1 MKKALILFVTA
12 LVLVSC
18 KGTDKYVLRDSLG
31 KVNKV
36 LVVTKAS
43 DWNGDLGSEIRNS
56 FGEILVGLPQAEP
69 ILSVSQIA
77 PNGFGSMMKVSR
89 NIMII
94 GEGKKEEFYI
104 KRNVYAQPQI
114 IVYVYGTDDASISKV
129 FNEHKKEI
137 MDAYI
142 DSDIKM
148 TQKIFEKKK
157 LDESQFE
164 TVKNLGITFTAP
176 DNYNKV
182 DDTGDFLWLRQH
194 LLSGIAKTGSNNILV
209 YSVPLE
215 DEEKVAENIVNVR
228 NQIGEKYIPGTNE
241 ETMHMITEEA
251 YTPFTSEMI
260 LDGKRTFETRGKW
273 EVKNDFMAG
282 PFLNYSVIDKKN
294 NRIVV
299 FEGFTYAPSVN
310 KRAFIFELEAIA
322 KSMKIK

>member
-94 GEGKKEEFYI
+94 GEGEKEEFYI

-164 TVKNLGITFTAP
+164 TVKNLGYYF
-176 DNYNKV
+176 Y
-182 DDTGDFLWLRQH
+182 
-194 LLSGIAKTGSNNILV
+194 
-209 YSVPLE
+209 
-215 DEEKVAENIVNVR
+215 
-228 NQIGEKYIPGTNE
+228 GT
-241 ETMHMITEEA
+241 
-251 YTPFTSEMI
+251 
-260 LDGKRTFETRGKW
+260 R
-273 EVKNDFMAG
+273 
-282 PFLNYSVIDKKN
+282 
-294 NRIVV
+294 
-299 FEGFTYAPSVN
+299 
-310 KRAFIFELEAIA
+310 
-322 KSMKIK
+322 

>member
-114 IVYVYGTDDASISKV
+114 IVYVYGTDDVSISKV

-137 MDAYI
+137 MDAFI
-142 DSDIKM
+142 DADIKM

-215 DEEKVAENIVNVR
+215 DEKKVAENIVNVR